1 MKDQRVKGIIY
12 ASITAV
18 MWGFLAIA
26 LKVASGIMDPVTIVW
41 FRFVVAF
48 SILFLFFLFTK
59 PSELKIFK
67 KPPIFLVIAS
77 IALGIN
83 YLAFLY
89 GVELTTPSTAQ
100 VIIQIGPIFLG
111 FVGLIFFK
119 EKISMR
125 QGIGFMIAGSGL
137 FLFYRESLSK
147 ITGEE
152 AMFNMGVLWVVVA
165 AMAWVIYSAFQK
177 TLVKSYSPWQ
187 LNLFLFALPI
197 VLFLPFIKPMGF
209 LSLSLPEWGLLVYL
223 GLNTLIAYGCLALA
237 FKYLEANKISMIVT
251 MNPIITFLLMGLLAY
266 LEVTWIVPDVLTF
279 NGIIA
284 AVLVIG
290 GAIMAVAFA
299 NPTKKKKINELIPT
313 KKSEV

>member
-125 QGIGFMIAGSGL
+125 QGIGFMIDGYGL
-137 FLFYRESLSK
+137 FLFYIEIL
-147 ITGEE
+147 
-152 AMFNMGVLWVVVA
+152 
-165 AMAWVIYSAFQK
+165 
-177 TLVKSYSPWQ
+177 
-187 LNLFLFALPI
+187 
-197 VLFLPFIKPMGF
+197 
-209 LSLSLPEWGLLVYL
+209 
-223 GLNTLIAYGCLALA
+223 
-237 FKYLEANKISMIVT
+237 
-251 MNPIITFLLMGLLAY
+251 
-266 LEVTWIVPDVLTF
+266 
-279 NGIIA
+279 
-284 AVLVIG
+284 
-290 GAIMAVAFA
+290 
-299 NPTKKKKINELIPT
+299 
-313 KKSEV
+313 